1 MISVVD
7 DNIEKNAGGLTN
19 LNAIV
24 AGGFVA
30 LFIFLPL
37 VIPMSICSCTL
48 GNANQG
54 KKTVGCYAGLGGLLG
69 AVWIGMG
76 VMIIVY
82 NMYADSFFAI
92 SEAKV
97 KNLTYVNGC
106 SDAFT
111 KVNADLYA

>member
-1 MISVVD
+1 MLSIVD

-37 VIPMSICSCTL
+37 VIPMSICQD
-48 GNANQG
+48 N
-54 KKTVGCYAGLGGLLG
+54 KTVGCYAGLGGLLG

-97 KNLTYVNGC
+97 KNMTYLNGC

-111 KVNADLYA
+111 KVNTDLYAKVIAD

>member
-1 MISVVD
+1 MLSVVD

-37 VIPMSICSCTL
+37 VIPMSICSSTL
-48 GNANQG
+48 GNANP
-54 KKTVGCYAGLGGLLG
+54 KTLVGCYAGLGGLLG

-97 KNLTYVNGC
+97 KNMTYVNGC

-111 KVNADLYA
+111 KVNTDLYA